1 MGFGSW
7 RFLPPGK
14 GEGTMRARI
23 VPSFPQQLASVGALF
38 EENARLSR
46 AVESLAE
53 ALLVVDIESP
63 T

>member
-1 MGFGSW
+1 
-7 RFLPPGK
+7 
-14 GEGTMRARI
+14 MRARI